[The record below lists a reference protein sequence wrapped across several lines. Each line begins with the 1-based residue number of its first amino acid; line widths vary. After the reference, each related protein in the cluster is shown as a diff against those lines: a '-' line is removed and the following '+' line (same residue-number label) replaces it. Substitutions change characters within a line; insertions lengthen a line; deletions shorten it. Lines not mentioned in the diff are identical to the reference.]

1 MTIVRIVLGVLVLLV
16 IGSLF
21 VPKSFELSA
30 STTINAPHSEVRD
43 YVKLL
48 KNQQDYSVRVMA
60 DPQVQLEYTGTD
72 GTIWATQSRDGDM
85 KNVGKGTQKIINITE
100 GKSLEVEIEF
110 EKPMVATNYAST
122 SLNIINNHTTQVTN
136 IFRGTTPR
144 PGNVFSLLF
153 FPKLRKDMQQNMDN
167 LKAVLEKK

>member
-1 MTIVRIVLGVLVLLV
+1 
-16 IGSLF
+16 
-21 VPKSFELSA
+21 
-30 STTINAPHSEVRD
+30 
-43 YVKLL
+43 
-48 KNQQDYSVRVMA
+48 
-60 DPQVQLEYTGTD
+60 
-72 GTIWATQSRDGDM
+72 M

>member
-72 GTIWATQSRDGDM
+72 GTI
-85 KNVGKGTQKIINITE
+85 
-100 GKSLEVEIEF
+100 
-110 EKPMVATNYAST
+110 
-122 SLNIINNHTTQVTN
+122 
-136 IFRGTTPR
+136 
-144 PGNVFSLLF
+144 
-153 FPKLRKDMQQNMDN
+153 
-167 LKAVLEKK
+167 